1 MLLLSNVFLSLNGL
15 ASCVHS
21 LPFHID
27 VLSCSKGV
35 EAAQDVVAG
44 NLHVTHW
51 KERKERHCLAPSQ
64 LATSRTRRGSPNRK
78 TRWHPPRAR
87 EVFSFLSLLLPPSS
101 PIASFYPGSSCWTGR
116 GNIDRRL
123 SSPEP
128 SQFLCGA
135 QVGDHKES
143 LDHRVLPD
151 GIFFFLWVG
160 GDTVVKF

>member
-1 MLLLSNVFLSLNGL
+1 MLSLSNVFLSLNVL

-64 LATSRTRRGSPNRK
+64 LATSRTHGEGLPTEKRVGITREPERSFPFSPSSY
-78 TRWHPPRAR
+78 HPPA
-87 EVFSFLSLLLPPSS
+87 L
-101 PIASFYPGSSCWTGR
+101 
-116 GNIDRRL
+116 
-123 SSPEP
+123 
-128 SQFLCGA
+128 
-135 QVGDHKES
+135 
-143 LDHRVLPD
+143 
-151 GIFFFLWVG
+151 
-160 GDTVVKF
+160 